1 MNGFLPVSKIVP
13 CRSVLSQGHLR
24 ELAEQLVHAPGQ
36 RILPSGIEP
45 LSVLDREEAVEKL
58 FGCFKDAGDLND
70 RLRNAMKEDP
80 EGKLLKFNSFV
91 FDAN

>member
-1 MNGFLPVSKIVP
+1 MRQGKGFCL
-13 CRSVLSQGHLR
+13 L
-24 ELAEQLVHAPGQ
+24 ELNRYPFF
-36 RILPSGIEP
+36 S
-45 LSVLDREEAVEKL
+45 REEAVEKL